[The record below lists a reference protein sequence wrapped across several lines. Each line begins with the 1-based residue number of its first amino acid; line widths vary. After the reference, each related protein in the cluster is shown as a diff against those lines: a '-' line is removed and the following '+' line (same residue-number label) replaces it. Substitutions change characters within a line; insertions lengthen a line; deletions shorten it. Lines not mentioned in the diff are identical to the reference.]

1 MTKILSC
8 CSNKQTNK
16 HIAISWLQSQ
26 YSTVIVISAVVVA
39 ALLHCPLFLCLTE
52 NSVLCWKLWVW
63 VNALPTLNTG
73 NCFQQQGIVHEQH
86 VHNSSKL
93 QSVQYLVSC
102 NIVSRMQMEQ
112 SVTYRR
118 IMTLLVS
125 IFCFV
130 LKGYSAAN
138 SQSNESMNM

>member
-1 MTKILSC
+1 MLL
-8 CSNKQTNK
+8 KQTNK
-16 HIAISWLQSQ
+16 QTYCNFL
-26 YSTVIVISAVVVA
+26 VAVSILHYHCYQRCSRCCYFT
-39 ALLHCPLFLCLTE
+39 LLHCPLFLCLTE